1 MSQFKLIAAVA
12 CFSLMMVGTASAD
25 PWGRYHRGYYR
36 PYGPVVA
43 YPRVVVAPA
52 PIVFAPPV
60 YSYPAPVYAA
70 PAPVFAAPAPVY
82 APPVYGGVVVGPRG
96 RVRMGYAT
104 PGFGVYLG
112 R

>member
-1 MSQFKLIAAVA
+1 MSQLKLIAAVA
-12 CFSLMMVGTASAD
+12 SFSLLMVGTASAD

-36 PYGPVVA
+36 HYGPPVVA
-43 YPRVVVAPA
+43 YPPVIVAGPPVVVAP
-52 PIVFAPPV
+52 PV
-60 YSYPAPVYAA
+60 YAYPAPIYAA
-70 PAPVFAAPAPVY
+70 PPAPIY